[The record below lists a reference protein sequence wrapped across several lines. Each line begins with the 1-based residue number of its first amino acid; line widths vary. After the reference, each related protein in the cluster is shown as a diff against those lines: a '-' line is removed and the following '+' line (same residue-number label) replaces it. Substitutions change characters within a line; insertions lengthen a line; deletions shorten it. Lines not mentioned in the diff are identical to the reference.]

1 MEMPFLRTLV
11 ETFFTIFPSGFF
23 LQVLDVYADIFNFLF
38 GLIGIETNI
47 VGF

>member
-1 MEMPFLRTLV
+1 MEPFLRTLV

-23 LQVLDVYADIFNFLF
+23 LQVLNAYADVFNFLF
-38 GLIGIETNI
+38 GLIGIQTNI

>member
-11 ETFFTIFPSGFF
+11 ETFFSIFPSGFF
-23 LQVLDVYADIFNFLF
+23 VQVLDFYADIFNFLF